1 MAQSISKSESGDDM
15 KDARL
20 YSAVEASQYL
30 GLGKTTFLRMVKDSD
45 LPQPIRI
52 TERRIVWDVR
62 DLDAYIDTIKAEK
75 TPKFR

>member
-1 MAQSISKSESGDDM
+1 MTGIRLLSATES
-15 KDARL
+15 
-20 YSAVEASQYL
+20 SQYL
-30 GLGKTTFLRMVKDSD
+30 GLSKTTFLRMVKDGA
-45 LPQPIRI
+45 LPSQIRI